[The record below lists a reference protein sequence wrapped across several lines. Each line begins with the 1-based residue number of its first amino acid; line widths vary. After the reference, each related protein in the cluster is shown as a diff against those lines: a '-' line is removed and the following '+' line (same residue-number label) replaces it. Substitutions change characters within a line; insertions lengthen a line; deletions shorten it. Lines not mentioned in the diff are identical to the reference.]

1 MPVTIPDPWL
11 SFLRD
16 VDEQITQPSTLHCL
30 GGFVLAVLWSLP
42 RFTGDLDFIEIA
54 PSSAN
59 DELLRI
65 AGDGSYLANKY
76 HLHFQRVPVAE
87 YPEGYASRLVNITPD
102 SLRKL
107 TLLGFEVH
115 DLVLAKV
122 VRFAPRDR
130 DDIAFLVKERALDRD
145 VLLRRSEE
153 ELRPYVL
160 NESRYQVNLD
170 LCLEEFL
177 PRKSSKES

>member
-16 VDEQITQPSTLHCL
+16 ADRQIAEPITLHCL
-30 GGFVLAVLWSLP
+30 GGFVLAVLWGLP
-42 RFTGDLDFIEIA
+42 RFTGDLDFIDIVPWHA
-54 PSSAN
+54 S
-59 DELLRI
+59 DELLRT
-65 AGDGSYLANKY
+65 AGDGSALADKY
-76 HLHFQRVPVAE
+76 QLKFQLVTIAE
-87 YPEGYASRLVNITPD
+87 YPEGYASRLVNITPG
-102 SLRKL
+102 SLHNL
-107 TLLGFEVH
+107 MLLGFEVH

-130 DDIAFLVKERALDRD
+130 DDIAFLVKKRAIDRD

-160 NESRYQVNLD
+160 NEARYQENLR
-170 LCLEEFL
+170 LCLEEFGG
-177 PRKSSKES
+177 